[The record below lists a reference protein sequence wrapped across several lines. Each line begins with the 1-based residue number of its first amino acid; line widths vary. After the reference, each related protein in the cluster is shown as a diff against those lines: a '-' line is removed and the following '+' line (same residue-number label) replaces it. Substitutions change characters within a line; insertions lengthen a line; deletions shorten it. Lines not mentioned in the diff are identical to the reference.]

1 MKSKAGYAGGSRLG
15 KDTNRPGGKGL
26 ACYHNMMNVADY
38 GQLGYGE
45 VVGVEIPK
53 GNVRAFAD
61 QYFSLFGKD
70 SERPDK
76 VVQSNS
82 FYEYFDRTV
91 KPIFRVVFYDIDLKS
106 SQKLIAISLN
116 FLYFC
121 DGELLSLLTSL
132 RISG

>member
-76 VVQSNS
+76 VIQSNS
-82 FYEYFDRTV
+82 FCGCLNRTV
-91 KPIFRVVFYDIDLKS
+91 RLLFEVVFYDVDLKS

-121 DGELLSLLTSL
+121 DGKLLTLLTSL
-132 RISG
+132 CTSG